1 MQRSTLIPLIVACA
15 LFMEHMDST
24 VIATSLPA
32 IAADLG
38 ENPLALK
45 LALTAYLVALAVF
58 IPVSGWV
65 ADRYGSRTVFAWAIG
80 VFMLGSLLSGAS
92 GSLEGFVGARFLQGI
107 GGAMMVPVGRL
118 VLLRAIPKSEL
129 VAALNLLTIP
139 AMIAPLLGPPIG
151 GLITQA
157 AHWRWIFLINLPI
170 GALGLFLVL
179 KHIPNVRET
188 DNPPLDLPGF
198 ALSSFGL
205 SVLMLGVSTLGGH
218 LLARSVSLGCLAAG
232 ALVLAF
238 YVRHALRAAHPVLDL
253 SLLRQ
258 PGFLNG
264 VAAGGMFRVGLG
276 SLAFLLPLM
285 LQLGFGMSPF
295 DSGMVICASAAGV
308 MVMKTATVW
317 VLKRYGFRRVLVT
330 NCMIAGGSF
339 ALCGLFSASTPY
351 WVMVGVLFASGCLRS
366 LQFTALNAIT
376 FAEVHGKQMSR
387 ATSFSGMAQR
397 LAQSVGIAIG
407 AYILEIVSAL
417 HGHAGLQASDFP
429 PAFFAMALISCTAVL
444 VHARMPEGV
453 GAEMSG
459 HHVRGKAPG
468 AGS

>member
-1 MQRSTLIPLIVACA
+1 MQRSVLIPLIVACA

-45 LALTAYLVALAVF
+45 LALTSYLVALAVF

-65 ADRYGSRTVFAWAIG
+65 ADRYGSRSVFAWAIG

-92 GSLEGFVGARFLQGI
+92 GSLEAFVGARFLQGI

-129 VAALNLLTIP
+129 VAALNLLTVP
-139 AMIAPLLGPPIG
+139 AMIAPLLGPPLG

-179 KHIPNVRET
+179 KHVPNVRET
-188 DNPPLDLPGF
+188 DNPPLDLAGF
-198 ALSSFGL
+198 ALSGLGL
-205 SVLMLGVSTLGGH
+205 SVLMLGLSTLGGH
-218 LLARSVSLGCLAAG
+218 LVARGVSLACIAGG
-232 ALVLAF
+232 ALVLAA
-238 YVRHALRAAHPVLDL
+238 YVRHALRTAHPVLDL

-258 PGFLNG
+258 PGFFNG
-264 VAAGGMFRVGLG
+264 VAAGSLFRVGLG

-295 DSGMVICASAAGV
+295 NAGMVICAGAAGV
-308 MVMKTATVW
+308 MVMKSATVW
-317 VLKRYGFRRVLVT
+317 VLRRYGFRRVLVA
-330 NCMIAGGSF
+330 NCAASGGAL
-339 ALCGLFSASTPY
+339 ALCGLFSAATPY
-351 WVMVGVLFASGCLRS
+351 WVMVAVLFASGCLRS

-376 FAEVHGKQMSR
+376 FADVHGRQMSR

-407 AYILEIVSAL
+407 AYILELVSVL
-417 HGHAGLQASDFP
+417 RGHSSLQENDFW
-429 PAFFAMALISCTAVL
+429 PAFVAMALISCSAVL
-444 VHARMPEGV
+444 VHARMPAGV
-453 GAEMSG
+453 GAEISG
-459 HHVRGKAPG
+459 HREPAKAV
-468 AGS
+468 S